1 MKEEDEHDVCGVV
14 ISIGLCFVEFADL
27 WSREAFKGGGSR
39 CAGRGLQTAE
49 GVANFIAFGAGRGIH
64 PDGRCVAGE
73 YSVEVFCEGF

>member
-1 MKEEDEHDVCGVV
+1 MMCAVLF

-27 WSREAFKGGGSR
+27 WSREALKGGGSR
-39 CAGRGLQTAE
+39 GTGCGLKTAE

-73 YSVEVFCEGF
+73 YTAEIFYKGF